1 MWRKCDLHI
10 HTTPNEQAP
19 ERPLDAVDLVRRCL
33 DRGLSVVAITD
44 HDHARNVEAV
54 VTAAGDKLV
63 VVAGV
68 EVTTDHG
75 HLLVL
80 APSANGSA
88 VIQELVLRAGIS
100 EGSQRSFN
108 EIVQIVSQEKGPT
121 TGPFRDSVVLIG
133 AHVDS
138 PGSLLGPQPLPAA
151 GQLELAEKLHAL
163 EVVSQERVD
172 EWNRSGV
179 KQSGRRMPLIRGSDA
194 HTVSIEDRFVHL
206 YLPAVD
212 HRSLCHA
219 FSLPEASIGYGA
231 VYRARATLLGREP
244 S

>member
-19 ERPLDAVDLVRRCL
+19 EQPLDAVDLVRRCL

-54 VTAAGDKLV
+54 VAAAGDELL

-88 VIQELVLRAGIS
+88 VIQELVSRTGIS
-100 EGSQRSFN
+100 ERSQRSFN
-108 EIVQIVSQEKGPT
+108 EIVQIVSQEAGPT
-121 TGPFRDSVVLIG
+121 TGLFRDSVVLIG

-138 PGSLLGPQPLPAA
+138 PGSLL
-151 GQLELAEKLHAL
+151 
-163 EVVSQERVD
+163 
-172 EWNRSGV
+172 
-179 KQSGRRMPLIRGSDA
+179 
-194 HTVSIEDRFVHL
+194 
-206 YLPAVD
+206 
-212 HRSLCHA
+212 
-219 FSLPEASIGYGA
+219 
-231 VYRARATLLGREP
+231 
-244 S
+244 